1 VNADSISPFLIE
13 IIVNIDSDLENGF
26 LIIDS
31 SNEQVVTAL
40 EYIIVGGTITDATIV
55 TSALNTASF

>member
-1 VNADSISPFLIE
+1 VTADSTSPFLIE

-31 SNEQVVTAL
+31 SNEQFISAL
-40 EYIIVGGTITDATIV
+40 EYIVVGGTITDATIV

>member
-1 VNADSISPFLIE
+1 MNADSISPFLIE

-40 EYIIVGGTITDATIV
+40 EYIIVGGTITDAKIV

>member
-1 VNADSISPFLIE
+1 VTANDTSPFLIE
-13 IIVNIDSDLENGF
+13 IIVNIDSDLENRF

-31 SNEQVVTAL
+31 SNEQAAL
-40 EYIIVGGTITDATIV
+40 EYIVVGGTITDATII

>member
-1 VNADSISPFLIE
+1 VTANSTSPFLIE

-26 LIIDS
+26 IIIDS
-31 SNEQVVTAL
+31 SNEQIISAL
-40 EYIIVGGTITDATIV
+40 EYIVVGVTITDATIV